1 MVLGIISLVSSGFG
15 FITAII
21 GLILGISG
29 KKKAMEAGAPT
40 GMAQAGIVM
49 CIIAIA
55 LSVLFTIACIACIA
69 SMDSWNYYDGSW
81 DWY

>member
-1 MVLGIISLVSSGFG
+1 MTGYG

-49 CIIAIA
+49 CIIALAI
-55 LSVLFTIACIACIA
+55 SVLVTIACIACLA
-69 SMDSWNYYDGSW
+69 SFDIWSSEFW
-81 DWY
+81 DFYLY